1 MWSDEF
7 TFNTIQQ
14 GLEDVEQHSVGVYPN
29 PSTGYVRFDKG
40 DVEVEEWE
48 IRDIN
53 GRIVAEGILLPEGFD
68 FEGKKGMF
76 FVYFTT
82 AAGHQIE
89 KIIVR

>member
-1 MWSDEF
+1 M
-7 TFNTIQQ
+7 
-14 GLEDVEQHSVGVYPN
+14 
-29 PSTGYVRFDKG
+29 RFDKG

-53 GRIVAEGILLPEGFD
+53 GRIVAEGMLLPEGFD